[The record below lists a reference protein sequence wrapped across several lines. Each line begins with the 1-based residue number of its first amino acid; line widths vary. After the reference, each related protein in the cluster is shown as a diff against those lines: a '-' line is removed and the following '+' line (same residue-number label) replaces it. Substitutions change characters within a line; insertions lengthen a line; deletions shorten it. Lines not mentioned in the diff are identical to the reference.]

1 MDILRDGAVFEGT
14 RAWRVK
20 SISKTAKLL
29 LTLFT
34 VLLMLRAV
42 R

>member
-1 MDILRDGAVFEGT
+1 MDVLGDGAVFEGT
-14 RAWRVK
+14 RVYRLK
-20 SISKTAKLL
+20 SISKTVKLL

-34 VLLMLRAV
+34 VLLMLREV